1 MQTSSFLIF
10 YACIGRHQQFLFSQ
24 CKWTF
29 LSILFFS
36 LLCIIFHCN
45 LIAPRQSL
53 SLKSQLSHNFKVNMV
68 SWPWM
73 QPGGIL
79 GFRGWSIV
87 QMIIVHSVKQIIWW
101 FITNACF
108 LETVNKFVDFFTS
121 HPLVASQFNFRLWS
135 LCFLMY
141 LEKCILFDNNTIT
154 KCIKGEGPL

>member
-45 LIAPRQSL
+45 IIAPRQSL

-68 SWPWM
+68 RWPWM
-73 QPGGIL
+73 QPDGIL
-79 GFRGWSIV
+79 GFRRCSIV

-108 LETVNKFVDFFTS
+108 LETVNKFVEFFHKPS
-121 HPLVASQFNFRLWS
+121 SGCKP
-135 LCFLMY
+135 
-141 LEKCILFDNNTIT
+141 I
-154 KCIKGEGPL
+154 